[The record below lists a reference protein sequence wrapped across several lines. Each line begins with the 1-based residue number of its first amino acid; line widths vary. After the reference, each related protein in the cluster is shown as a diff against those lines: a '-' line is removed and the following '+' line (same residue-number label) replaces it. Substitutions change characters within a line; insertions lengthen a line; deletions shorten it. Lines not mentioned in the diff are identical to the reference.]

1 MAALGWILNLGFA
14 GGGFPV
20 DSRETTIAGAD
31 RICTVPGLDRSTTV
45 GAATRSFQP
54 PARTSCVV
62 PASNRTF
69 TPADE

>member
-20 DSRETTIAGAD
+20 DSRETVVAGAD
-31 RICTVPGLDRSTTV
+31 RACVVPGSNRSVTV
-45 GAATRSFQP
+45 GASTRSFQP
-54 PARTSCVV
+54 ASRTSCVV